1 MKCFFKNYSIL
12 LILFTLTSCLSYNT
26 DLNAL
31 EKIKVD
37 SLSDIKK
44 GETCSHNLF
53 GGFTIP
59 YIGET
64 AIKISGDQ
72 SVITAIKNADIQSVY
87 AIDKYSRSYFVYSKR
102 CTVVFGK

>member
-12 LILFTLTSCLSYNT
+12 LILLTLASCLSYNT

-31 EKIKVD
+31 EKIKVN
-37 SLSDIKK
+37 SLTEIIK
-44 GETCSHNLF
+44 GESCSHNLF

-64 AIKISGDQ
+64 AIRIYGDQ
-72 SVITAIKNADIQSVY
+72 SVISAIRNANIQSVY
-87 AIDKYSRSYFVYSKR
+87 AIDKYTRNYFFYSKR